1 MIKFKKIFK
10 SKKWLNWTNIHLKD
24 NINKIFIFILTHILK
39 VKLKSKCIKKIVP
52 LYIDINYK
60 KI

>member
-39 VKLKSKCIKKIVP
+39 VKLKNKCVKKNEF
-52 LYIDINYK
+52 LYI
-60 KI
+60 